1 MGYYSVF
8 ILKRVRNTGH
18 SDAYQP
24 ESAYFGESENMA
36 KVSFYDAVRRA
47 QTMSD
52 AVYVAVWHDTDEL
65 IRVRIELH

>member
-24 ESAYFGESENMA
+24 ESAYFGESENMVKEKTT
-36 KVSFYDAVRRA
+36 KVLNSSY
-47 QTMSD
+47 
-52 AVYVAVWHDTDEL
+52 YEL
-65 IRVRIELH
+65 CILPSYKLLVLL

>member
-24 ESAYFGESENMA
+24 ENAYFGESENMA

-47 QTMSD
+47 QTMPD
-52 AVYVAVWHDTDEL
+52 AIYVAVWHDTDEL